1 MGQHSQTPV
10 LVPLLDKHEVNE
22 LSEEMEALGVGGEEI
37 GESSGGVVEGEIRLR
52 GRHSVL
58 WS

>member
-1 MGQHSQTPV
+1 MRQHSQTPV
-10 LVPLLDKHEVNE
+10 LVHLLDKHEVDE
-22 LSEEMEALGVGGEEI
+22 LWEEMEALGVDGEEI

>member
-1 MGQHSQTPV
+1 MRQHSQTPV
-10 LVPLLDKHEVNE
+10 LVPLLDKHEVDE
-22 LSEEMEALGVGGEEI
+22 LWEEMEALGVGGEEI
-37 GESSGGVVEGEIRLR
+37 GESSGGVVEGEIRLK